1 MPIHLHTNRIDEGPH
16 DGITRRN
23 RLAWVLRTG
32 NSMPGKILLVEDNL
46 WNRESIAYFL
56 RQEGYEV
63 KEASNGNGAVQLLDE
78 NEFDLVLS
86 DVVMPGPSGFHLL
99 QHARLLAPRT
109 PVLLMSGFFL
119 DPRQIL
125 KQGATDF
132 IMKPFELNDLLS
144 KIKRALECQ

>member
-1 MPIHLHTNRIDEGPH
+1 MM
-16 DGITRRN
+16 ITRRN

-32 NSMPGKILLVEDNL
+32 NNMPAKILLVEDNL
-46 WNRESIAYFL
+46 WNLACLL
-56 RQEGYEV
+56 RQEGHEV
-63 KEASNGNGAVQLLDE
+63 EEASNGNGAVQLLDE

-99 QHARLLAPRT
+99 QHARLIAPRT

-125 KQGATDF
+125 KKGATDF

>member
-1 MPIHLHTNRIDEGPH
+1 MM
-16 DGITRRN
+16 ITRRN

-32 NSMPGKILLVEDNL
+32 NNMPAKILLVEDNL
-46 WNRESIAYFL
+46 WNLACLL
-56 RQEGYEV
+56 RQEGHEV
-63 KEASNGNGAVQLLDE
+63 EEASNGNGAVQLLDE

-99 QHARLLAPRT
+99 QHARLIAPRT

-132 IMKPFELNDLLS
+132 IMKPFELNDLLA

>member
-63 KEASNGNGAVQLLDE
+63 TEASNGNGAVQLLDE

-86 DVVMPGPSGFHLL
+86 DVIMPGCAVDCSPDSGSSHVGIFPRSPTNSQTRGNGFHNE
-99 QHARLLAPRT
+99 A
-109 PVLLMSGFFL
+109 V
-119 DPRQIL
+119 
-125 KQGATDF
+125 
-132 IMKPFELNDLLS
+132 
-144 KIKRALECQ
+144 